1 MSKVSDIGLIM
12 NNIDKAVVLLTDSKI
27 KNGRFIIEHIEIRQY
42 TTKSDTSLGNYS
54 LLTVF
59 IFVCRTKA

>member
-12 NNIDKAVVLLTDSKI
+12 NIIDKAVVLLTDSKI

-42 TTKSDTSLGNYS
+42 TTKSDTSLGNDCSQY
-54 LLTVF
+54 L
-59 IFVCRTKA
+59 